1 MPESMPTIRLLQPSN
16 DLEQSLDAFAVRL
29 RALGRSEHTISS
41 YLRDL
46 RLFVRVLS
54 DEHPGA
60 SLRDITPATMDAV
73 LASPAITHSA
83 DASQRSPA
91 TVHRLKAS
99 VRSFFAWAVD
109 ARLVESNPAKS
120 VVTKRLARRPPAFLT
135 EAEKRRLLKELR
147 DRTEPRTRR
156 DRVIFELFLGT
167 GIRLSELAG
176 LDVDDVDLDGKHIR
190 VLGKGSVPQ
199 VKFIKSSLRTVLRA
213 YLTDRRRVADDGEC
227 PALFVSSR
235 GTRLCGRQIA
245 LRLTHWLDRAGI
257 VRRITP
263 HGLRHTFATH
273 LYAKTSDLLLVKRAL
288 GHQDISTTEI
298 YTHLAD
304 EALEEAIERL

>member
-1 MPESMPTIRLLQPSN
+1 MPESMPTIRLLRPSS

-29 RALGRSEHTISS
+29 RALARSEHTISS

-54 DEHPGA
+54 DESPGA

-83 DASQRSPA
+83 DGSQRSPA
-91 TVHRLKAS
+91 TVHRFKAS
-99 VRSFFAWAVD
+99 VKSLFAWATESG
-109 ARLVESNPAKS
+109 LVESNPGTS
-120 VVTKRLARRPPAFLT
+120 VVTERLARRPPAFLT
-135 EAEKRRLLKELR
+135 EAERRRLLKELR
-147 DRTEPRTRR
+147 DRTDLLARR

-176 LDVDDVDLDGKHIR
+176 LNADDVDLDGKHIR
-190 VLGKGSVPQ
+190 ILGKGSVPQ
-199 VKFIKSSLRTVLRA
+199 VKFIKSSLRSLLRA
-213 YLTDRRRVADDGEC
+213 YLTDRRRAADGDS

-273 LYAKTSDLLLVKRAL
+273 LYARTSDLLLVKRAL